1 MKFIGQ
7 KSIAI
12 LPRAV
17 LALLLAGIFSGN
29 ANAASATWTGAGGN
43 NYWTNNAN
51 WNTGAYP
58 GSQASDSDTTDIATF
73 TNNSPAQTT
82 VNLGAIDVYIQGI
95 TIASGSPAFTF
106 VSSAPA
112 YLLFPD
118 TTTSGN
124 ITVNSGVT
132 TTQDFSGLA

>member
-1 MKFIGQ
+1 M
-7 KSIAI
+7 KSIEHKMI
-12 LPRAV
+12 WLLLRTI
-17 LALLLAGIFSGN
+17 LALSLAENFSGD
-29 ANAASATWTGAGGN
+29 ANAGSATWTGLGGN
-43 NYWTNNAN
+43 NFWTNNAN
-51 WNTGAYP
+51 WSTGSYP
-58 GSQASDSDTTDIATF
+58 GSQAANSDTTDIATF
-73 TNNSPAQTT
+73 TNNNPAQTT
-82 VNLGAIDVYIQGI
+82 INLGSIDIYIQGV

-132 TTQDFSGLA
+132 TTQDFSGL